1 MIAAGEIVL
10 GILREAWGVL
20 VAVTISFAVLA
31 VLIQVL
37 KSTAGN
43 ILGANPLIAQSVTA
57 SGSLIVLVL
66 FAFLWIPALVQSI
79 QITAPNCG
87 PVAELGELAALLIGA
102 VVALRMLK
110 AITLAVAM
118 AAFGG
123 PAGISDALL
132 EGGAALFGMLIA
144 VTAVPVAA
152 AFFGAC

>member
-87 PVAELGELAALLIGA
+87 PGAELGELAALLIGA
-102 VVALRMLK
+102 VAALRMLK

>member
-102 VVALRMLK
+102 VAALRMLK